1 MLENTNIDYTF
12 LKALKNSKTPTE
24 IKRIVRK
31 IWYFKMKQKKMT
43 DIDRKADT
51 RSKIMMG
58 GLIKKAGLDYLH
70 HDNAEVLYGMLLEN
84 KQQLETNPDHINK
97 WKELGRDLTNISKSY
112 AKTLQYQSKSIL
124 STNTKYK
131 E

>member
-1 MLENTNIDYTF
+1 MLENTRINYTF
-12 LKALKNSKTPTE
+12 LKGLKNSKTSAE

-70 HDNAEVLYGMLLEN
+70 PDNAEVLYGMLLEN
-84 KQQLETNPDHINK
+84 KKQLDQNPALLSK
-97 WKELGRDLTNISKSY
+97 WQKLGKDLSY
-112 AKTLQYQSKSIL
+112 S
-124 STNTKYK
+124 
-131 E
+131 